1 MSDGDL
7 VLIVEDNEKNMKLAR
22 DLLQYAGMRTL
33 EATSAEDGIAIAVRE
48 HPDIVLMDIQL
59 PGMDGIAAL
68 RKLREDDRT
77 SGIPIVA
84 LTASVMQADR
94 DRFEAAGFGRGQI
107 ARWFLEEPRPSSRN
121 PSMPGL
127 PRPLRAS
134 HWFFDGWSAA
144 RDQLEEAGVP
154 AARIFVAELCT
165 ASHPDTM
172 CSYRREGSAAGRMA
186 GAIRSRRGPRLL

>member
-1 MSDGDL
+1 MTGGEV
-7 VLIVEDNEKNMKLAR
+7 VLIVEDNDKNLKLAR
-22 DLLQYAGMRTL
+22 DLLQFAGLRTL

-94 DRFEAAGFGRGQI
+94 DRFEAAGFDAFMQKPVEVRTFAAEVRRLSAKGRN
-107 ARWFLEEPRPSSRN
+107 R
-121 PSMPGL
+121 
-127 PRPLRAS
+127 
-134 HWFFDGWSAA
+134 
-144 RDQLEEAGVP
+144 
-154 AARIFVAELCT
+154 
-165 ASHPDTM
+165 
-172 CSYRREGSAAGRMA
+172 
-186 GAIRSRRGPRLL
+186 

>member
-1 MSDGDL
+1 MSAGDL

-33 EATSAEDGIAIAVRE
+33 EATSAEDGIVIAVRE

-94 DRFEAAGFGRGQI
+94 DRFEAAGFDAFMQKPVEVRTFAAEVRRLSAKGRNG
-107 ARWFLEEPRPSSRN
+107 
-121 PSMPGL
+121 
-127 PRPLRAS
+127 
-134 HWFFDGWSAA
+134 
-144 RDQLEEAGVP
+144 
-154 AARIFVAELCT
+154 
-165 ASHPDTM
+165 
-172 CSYRREGSAAGRMA
+172 
-186 GAIRSRRGPRLL
+186 

>member
-94 DRFEAAGFGRGQI
+94 DRFEAAGFDAFMQKPVEVRTFAAEVRRLSAKGRNG
-107 ARWFLEEPRPSSRN
+107 
-121 PSMPGL
+121 
-127 PRPLRAS
+127 
-134 HWFFDGWSAA
+134 
-144 RDQLEEAGVP
+144 
-154 AARIFVAELCT
+154 
-165 ASHPDTM
+165 
-172 CSYRREGSAAGRMA
+172 
-186 GAIRSRRGPRLL
+186 

>member
-77 SGIPIVA
+77 SGIPIV
-84 LTASVMQADR
+84 
-94 DRFEAAGFGRGQI
+94 G
-107 ARWFLEEPRPSSRN
+107 
-121 PSMPGL
+121 
-127 PRPLRAS
+127 
-134 HWFFDGWSAA
+134 H
-144 RDQLEEAGVP
+144 
-154 AARIFVAELCT
+154 
-165 ASHPDTM
+165 
-172 CSYRREGSAAGRMA
+172 AGR
-186 GAIRSRRGPRLL
+186 S

>member
-68 RKLREDDRT
+68 GKLREDDRT

-94 DRFEAAGFGRGQI
+94 DRFEAAGFDAFMQKPVEVRTFAAEVRRLSAKGRN
-107 ARWFLEEPRPSSRN
+107 R
-121 PSMPGL
+121 
-127 PRPLRAS
+127 
-134 HWFFDGWSAA
+134 
-144 RDQLEEAGVP
+144 
-154 AARIFVAELCT
+154 
-165 ASHPDTM
+165 
-172 CSYRREGSAAGRMA
+172 
-186 GAIRSRRGPRLL
+186 